1 MCLQK
6 AFNVAFSLQA
16 LDGQRVGPDV
26 TDSRPLVCQGVQA
39 DVTPSVGAGGV
50 GRVRGRGT
58 AGELQGELTPQIFI
72 YFAGCTVVPV

>member
-39 DVTPSVGAGGV
+39 DVTPSVGAGV
-50 GRVRGRGT
+50 S
-58 AGELQGELTPQIFI
+58 
-72 YFAGCTVVPV
+72 AGCAAGGPLGSSREN